1 MPIPLVELETARTTY
16 KQMSKILPPRF
27 RRRGE
32 RKQRLSEE
40 AADVLVLSARRVD
53 LNVRGALKDVFLEPR
68 NPFESQAKRKPRRE
82 IALFGGLGLALFA
95 VFIAS
100 SWMAR

>member
-27 RRRGE
+27 RRQGE
-32 RKQRLSEE
+32 RKQRLSEQ
-40 AADVLVLSARRVD
+40 AADVLVLSARRVEM
-53 LNVRGALKDVFLEPR
+53 NIRGALKDVFLEPR
-68 NPFESQAKRKPRRE
+68 NPFESQAKRKPRRG

>member
-1 MPIPLVELETARTTY
+1 
-16 KQMSKILPPRF
+16 
-27 RRRGE
+27 
-32 RKQRLSEE
+32 
-40 AADVLVLSARRVD
+40 VD

-82 IALFGGLGLALFA
+82 MALFGGLGLALFA

>member
-40 AADVLVLSARRVD
+40 AADVLVLGARRVD
-53 LNVRGALKDVFLEPR
+53 MNIRGALKDVFLEPR
-68 NPFESQAKRKPRRE
+68 NPFESQAKRKPRRG